1 MADPKSLYEHAH
13 DIEYAMSAAIDRE
26 TGELTDESM
35 SEHLDELLALG
46 EDKILAVALYQQGLL
61 REAEMVK
68 VEVARL
74 TLRQKLHERQAAKL
88 LEYLTHHA
96 PRIVGRETVKNHL
109 VTVAWRKTPP
119 RVEIEIEAS
128 ELPTEFQRISIAPDK
143 SAIKDALK
151 GGTDVAGC
159 KLVQEERLVIK

>member
-74 TLRQKLHERQAAKL
+74 TLRQKIHERQAAKL
-88 LEYLTHHA
+88 LEYLQH
-96 PRIVGRETVKNHL
+96 HL

-128 ELPTEFQRISIAPDK
+128 ELPTEFQRISISPDK